1 LSILVE
7 VLIQVSL
14 VRRNGI
20 DGFYTPAYSD
30 RRAAG
35 AVVVVGEERDGGE
48 VPEGPQRGREAAAGE
63 DQLSPGYAEENDA
76 RC

>member
-7 VLIQVSL
+7 VLLQISL

-20 DGFYTPAYSD
+20 DSFYTPASSD
-30 RRAAG
+30 RYAG
-35 AVVVVGEERDGGE
+35 AVVVLGKERDGGE
-48 VPEGPQRGREAAAGE
+48 VLEGPQRGREAAAGE
-63 DQLSPGYAEENDA
+63 DQWSPRYAQENDA